1 MACQKNLERVGRLCP
16 EDIDNSEIPI
26 YLLEKALE
34 ISKNE

>member
-1 MACQKNLERVGRLCP
+1 MACQKNLERVSRLCS
-16 EDIDNSEIPI
+16 EDVGNSEIPI